1 MFGIF
6 SAFYDVQFQASY
18 HQNWSHSF
26 WWSPSKTLTKLI
38 HYVFSSIII
47 ILFPLSLFYFTLG
60 NCFLFPN
67 SSQSSIFLDNMQRNA
82 ALISIMYADQD
93 IEEIIQ
99 KAFFVLNFL
108 SELCLGILKTN
119 QEEKINFSGA
129 FSVESTF
136 CGG

>member
-82 ALISIMYADQD
+82 ALISIMYAD
-93 IEEIIQ
+93 
-99 KAFFVLNFL
+99 KKTFL
-108 SELCLGILKTN
+108 IKLDEHEKTN
-119 QEEKINFSGA
+119 KYQPQFPFMEVEHRCFSIIFTIIGYN
-129 FSVESTF
+129 TKK
-136 CGG
+136 